1 MGNWAQYN
9 IEGIKQYSKM
19 HQIRSDQSLSR
30 VRLCD
35 PMNRSTPGLPVL
47 VQNSQLYD
55 IDFFIHL
62 TSTN

>member
-19 HQIRSDQSLSR
+19 H
-30 VRLCD
+30 
-35 PMNRSTPGLPVL
+35 TL
-47 VQNSQLYD
+47 VQNSQLYNM
-55 IDFFIHL
+55 DFFIHL